1 MRSMEIEASLGS
13 RWYPER
19 GRQRFS
25 ERVQAVLRAMG
36 QEAFPDIARAVR
48 DLYADQGK
56 TPDAA
61 RRCLE
66 RAWRK
71 VYPDEPMPSL
81 PKGFWSTVWGNGI
94 EFLRAQPS
102 IVLPDKELATVSYL
116 GSFSS
121 FSTYLSGQRP
131 FWLRSAHRQQ

>member
-1 MRSMEIEASLGS
+1 MRSMEIEASLAS

-19 GRQRFS
+19 GRLRFS

-36 QEAFPDIARAVR
+36 QEAFPDIARAVK

-61 RRCLE
+61 RKCFE

-71 VYPDEPMPSL
+71 VYPDEPTPSV
-81 PKGFWSTVWGNGI
+81 PKNFWSIRRGDGI
-94 EFLRAQPS
+94 ELLRAQPS
-102 IVLPDKELATVSYL
+102 MVLPDKELATVSCV

-121 FSTYLSGQRP
+121 YGKYLSGERP
-131 FWLRSAHRQQ
+131 SWVRLTDGLK

>member
-1 MRSMEIEASLGS
+1 MRSMEIEASLAS

-19 GRQRFS
+19 GRLRFS

-36 QEAFPDIARAVR
+36 REAFPDIARAVK
-48 DLYADQGK
+48 DLYAEQGK

-71 VYPDEPMPSL
+71 VYPNESMPSL
-81 PKGFWSTVWGNGI
+81 PTGFWSPVRGDGI
-94 EFLRAQPS
+94 ELLRAQPFM
-102 IVLPDKELATVSYL
+102 VLPDKELATVSCV

-121 FSTYLSGQRP
+121 YGKYLSGERP
-131 FWLRSAHRQQ
+131 SWVRSAHRQQ